1 MIDKLLGAKLRS
13 VRGGLKSEKTGRL
26 RAPLFV
32 TLSLI
37 FWGLLYRGSLWIVS
51 RAIEIEPVGQLLVQK
66 LLAITFLVFLALLV
80 FSNIVTV
87 FTTFYLS
94 DDLQFL
100 MSKPIPK
107 DDLYGSRFIESLAQS
122 SWIVIIFGMPIFI
135 ASGIGVGASWD
146 YYLMLGAVLLPFVAL
161 PTALASLVG
170 LAVTNMLEASRTR
183 DLFLFFGLIAFTVL
197 FIAIR
202 ALRPERL
209 LNPDSFESI
218 GEMLQL
224 LSAPTSPYL
233 PSDWCLNALLPT
245 LFGTGSVDWWSIG
258 MLYTTPLALYF
269 IAAWAHRPFYE
280 RGYSKAQEG
289 RHGPSILT
297 QLRDWLL
304 DRTRNLRGG
313 LEDGLATL
321 RKRGGDK
328 LTALRQ
334 LIRKDQL
341 VFLRDASQWSQLLVV
356 AAIMII
362 YLVNYKY
369 FEIAA
374 DQKLFGEVGLFYFN
388 LAACGFVVVA
398 LAGRFLFPAVSLE
411 GRNFW
416 IILQAPISLEKYL
429 SGKWIGA
436 MAPVVVIG
444 QFLIWLS
451 NLLVAQNWFFCL
463 AASLIILLISVG
475 IAAMAVGL
483 GAVYPQF
490 HNPNAAKIAS
500 SFGAVIYMILG
511 MFVVLGVL
519 AATFRV
525 TMHFGRLFDGQNV
538 YPLTATHYL
547 FAGGGLLYPFAAAAV
562 AIRAGANALRAR
574 M

>member
-1 MIDKLLGAKLRS
+1 MLRRLIGAKLRS
-13 VRGGLKSEKTGRL
+13 VRGSLRSEKEGRF
-26 RAPLFV
+26 RAPLFTV
-32 TLSLI
+32 LSVI
-37 FWGLLYRGSLWIVS
+37 FWVMLYRASLWIVT
-51 RAIEIEPVGQLLVQK
+51 RAIGIEPVGELLVQK

-87 FTTFYLS
+87 FTTFYLA

-100 MSKPIPK
+100 MSKPIGT
-107 DDLYGSRFIESLAQS
+107 DTLHASRFVEALTQS
-122 SWIVIIFGMPIFI
+122 SWIVIIFGLPVFI
-135 ASGIGVGASWD
+135 AAGVGVGAPPT
-146 YYLMLGAVLLPFVAL
+146 YYLMLGVVLLPFVAL
-161 PTALASLVG
+161 PTAVAAILALFI
-170 LAVTNMLEASRTR
+170 TNLLEASRTR
-183 DLFLFFGLIAFTVL
+183 DIFLFFGLVAFTVL
-197 FIAIR
+197 FVAIR

-209 LNPDSFESI
+209 LNPESFESI
-218 GEMLQL
+218 GEMLDL

-233 PSDWCLNALLPT
+233 PSDWCLEALLPV
-245 LFGTGSVDWWSIG
+245 LFGSGPIDWWSLG
-258 MLYTTPLALYF
+258 MLYATPLALF
-269 IAAWAHRPFYE
+269 FLSTWFHRPLYD

-297 QLRDWLL
+297 VLRDWIL
-304 DRTRNLRGG
+304 DRTKSLRSG
-313 LEDGLATL
+313 LRDGLAKL
-321 RKRGGDK
+321 RSAGRRPVGSLG
-328 LTALRQ
+328 Q

-374 DQKLFGEVGLFYFN
+374 DQKLFGDVGLFYFN

-429 SGKWIGA
+429 AGKWVGA
-436 MAPVVVIG
+436 MAPVLLVG

-451 NLLVAQNWFFCL
+451 NLLVAQNWFFCV
-463 AASLIILLISVG
+463 AASIVTLILSVG
-475 IAAMAVGL
+475 IAAIAVGL

-490 HNPNAAKIAS
+490 HTPNAAKIAS
-500 SFGAVIYMILG
+500 SFGAVIYMIVG
-511 MFVVLGVL
+511 MFVVLGSL

-525 TMHFGRLFDGQNV
+525 TMHYGKLVDGSNV
-538 YPLTATHYL
+538 YPLSMLDYVIA
-547 FAGGGLLYPFAAAAV
+547 AGGVVFPFIAALAA
-562 AIRAGANALRAR
+562 IKLGANSLRRR

>member
-1 MIDKLLGAKLRS
+1 M
-13 VRGGLKSEKTGRL
+13 
-26 RAPLFV
+26 
-32 TLSLI
+32 
-37 FWGLLYRGSLWIVS
+37 
-51 RAIEIEPVGQLLVQK
+51 
-66 LLAITFLVFLALLV
+66 
-80 FSNIVTV
+80 
-87 FTTFYLS
+87 
-94 DDLQFL
+94 
-100 MSKPIPK
+100 
-107 DDLYGSRFIESLAQS
+107 
-122 SWIVIIFGMPIFI
+122 
-135 ASGIGVGASWD
+135 
-146 YYLMLGAVLLPFVAL
+146 
-161 PTALASLVG
+161 
-170 LAVTNMLEASRTR
+170 
-183 DLFLFFGLIAFTVL
+183 
-197 FIAIR
+197 
-202 ALRPERL
+202 
-209 LNPDSFESI
+209 
-218 GEMLQL
+218 
-224 LSAPTSPYL
+224 
-233 PSDWCLNALLPT
+233 
-245 LFGTGSVDWWSIG
+245 
-258 MLYTTPLALYF
+258 
-269 IAAWAHRPFYE
+269 
-280 RGYSKAQEG
+280 
-289 RHGPSILT
+289 
-297 QLRDWLL
+297 
-304 DRTRNLRGG
+304 
-313 LEDGLATL
+313 
-321 RKRGGDK
+321 
-328 LTALRQ
+328 
-334 LIRKDQL
+334 IRKDQL

-490 HNPNAAKIAS
+490 HSPNAAKIAS

-547 FAGGGLLYPFAAAAV
+547 IAVGGLIFPFGAAAA

-574 M
+574 K